1 MKNYTSCLKS
11 AAMPKMGK
19 RLEVQHIRQ
28 NTMKLIATQATNTP
42 ATSEN
47 GTLVIANDANPLES
61 SLDGVKRIDLH
72 FPKFTDGRA
81 FTQAVMLRKR
91 AGFTGEIRAT
101 GDVLVDQLQQ
111 MARSGFDVAEL
122 RADQDLAAGQR
133 QLDRYSE
140 FYQADVVQKA
150 PHFAKETA

>member
-1 MKNYTSCLKS
+1 
-11 AAMPKMGK
+11 
-19 RLEVQHIRQ
+19 
-28 NTMKLIATQATNTP
+28 MKLIAAQATNTP
-42 ATSEN
+42 ATAEN
-47 GTLVIANDANPLES
+47 GTENGVLFIANDANPLES
-61 SLDGVKRIDLH
+61 NLAGIKTIVLN

-111 MARSGFDVAEL
+111 MARSGFDMAEL

-133 QLDRYSE
+133 QLDRYAE

-150 PHFAKETA
+150 PHFASNASKVAA

>member
-1 MKNYTSCLKS
+1 
-11 AAMPKMGK
+11 
-19 RLEVQHIRQ
+19 
-28 NTMKLIATQATNTP
+28 MKLIAAQATNTL
-42 ATSEN
+42 ATGEN
-47 GTLVIANDANPLES
+47 NPQNGVLVIANDLNPLES
-61 SLDGVKRIDLH
+61 NLAGVTSIVLN

-91 AGFTGEIRAT
+91 AGFIGEIRAT

-111 MARSGFDVAEL
+111 MKRSGFDVAEL

-133 QLDRYSE
+133 QLDRYAE

-150 PHFAKETA
+150 PHFAQTTTKAAA

>member
-1 MKNYTSCLKS
+1 
-11 AAMPKMGK
+11 
-19 RLEVQHIRQ
+19 
-28 NTMKLIATQATNTP
+28 MKLIAAQATNTP
-42 ATSEN
+42 ATDEN
-47 GTLVIANDANPLES
+47 GTLVIANDLNPLDS
-61 SLDGVKRIDLH
+61 DLAGIKSIVLN

-111 MARSGFDVAEL
+111 MKRSGFDVAEL

-133 QLDRYSE
+133 QLDRYAE
-140 FYQADVVQKA
+140 FYQADVVQKT
-150 PHFAKETA
+150 PHFANKEAA

>member
-1 MKNYTSCLKS
+1 
-11 AAMPKMGK
+11 
-19 RLEVQHIRQ
+19 
-28 NTMKLIATQATNTP
+28 MKLITPKATNTT
-42 ATSEN
+42 ATDEN
-47 GTLVIANDANPLES
+47 CIGNGVLIIANDLNPLES
-61 SLDGVKRIDLH
+61 NLNGIKRIDLN

-101 GDVLVDQLQQ
+101 GDVLVDQLQH

-133 QLDRYSE
+133 QLDRYAE
-140 FYQADVVQKA
+140 FYQADVVQKT
-150 PHFAKETA
+150 PHFLSRLA

>member
-1 MKNYTSCLKS
+1 
-11 AAMPKMGK
+11 
-19 RLEVQHIRQ
+19 
-28 NTMKLIATQATNTP
+28 MKLIAAQATNTP
-42 ATSEN
+42 ANAENTSEN
-47 GTLVIANDANPLES
+47 GTLVIPNDANPLES
-61 SLDGVKRIDLH
+61 NLNGIQRIDLH

-91 AGFTGEIRAT
+91 AGFKGEIRAT

-122 RADQDLAAGQR
+122 RADQDVAAGQR
-133 QLDRYSE
+133 QLNRYAE

-150 PHFAKETA
+150 PHFANKEAA

>member
-1 MKNYTSCLKS
+1 
-11 AAMPKMGK
+11 
-19 RLEVQHIRQ
+19 
-28 NTMKLIATQATNTP
+28 MKLIATQATNTP
-42 ATSEN
+42 TTSEN
-47 GTLVIANDANPLES
+47 GTENGVLVIANDANPLES
-61 SLDGVKRIDLH
+61 NLEGIKSIDLH

-111 MARSGFDVAEL
+111 MVRSGFDVAEL
-122 RADQDLAAGQR
+122 RADQDLAAGLR
-133 QLDRYSE
+133 QLDRYAE

-150 PHFAKETA
+150 PHFAKATV

>member
-1 MKNYTSCLKS
+1 MNK
-11 AAMPKMGK
+11 
-19 RLEVQHIRQ
+19 
-28 NTMKLIATQATNTP
+28 NTMKLIATNAINTP
-42 ATSEN
+42 ATFEN
-47 GTLVIANDANPLES
+47 STLLLANDVNPLDS
-61 SLDGVKRIDLH
+61 DLAGIKSIVLN

-133 QLDRYSE
+133 QLDRYAE

-150 PHFAKETA
+150 PHFAKATV

>member
-1 MKNYTSCLKS
+1 
-11 AAMPKMGK
+11 
-19 RLEVQHIRQ
+19 
-28 NTMKLIATQATNTP
+28 MKLIASQATNTP
-42 ATSEN
+42 ATTEN
-47 GTLVIANDANPLES
+47 STKNGNLTVKNGVLTLPNDVNPLES
-61 SLDGVKRIDLH
+61 DLSGVNRVVLN

-133 QLDRYSE
+133 QLDRYAE

-150 PHFAKETA
+150 PHFAKAHV

>member
-1 MKNYTSCLKS
+1 
-11 AAMPKMGK
+11 
-19 RLEVQHIRQ
+19 
-28 NTMKLIATQATNTP
+28 MKLIAAQATNTI
-42 ATSEN
+42 ATPENSLQN

-61 SLDGVKRIDLH
+61 DLNGITRIDLH

-91 AGFTGEIRAT
+91 AGFKGEIRAT

-133 QLDRYSE
+133 QLDRYAE

-150 PHFAKETA
+150 PHFANNASKVAA

>member
-1 MKNYTSCLKS
+1 
-11 AAMPKMGK
+11 
-19 RLEVQHIRQ
+19 
-28 NTMKLIATQATNTP
+28 MKLIAAQATNTL
-42 ATSEN
+42 ATAENDTEN
-47 GTLVIANDANPLES
+47 GVLVIANDANPLES
-61 SLDGVKRIDLH
+61 NLEGIKSIVLN

-122 RADQDLAAGQR
+122 RADQNLAAGQR
-133 QLDRYSE
+133 QLDRYAE

>member
-1 MKNYTSCLKS
+1 
-11 AAMPKMGK
+11 
-19 RLEVQHIRQ
+19 
-28 NTMKLIATQATNTP
+28 MKLIAAQAINTP
-42 ATSEN
+42 AKDDISLKN
-47 GTLVIANDANPLES
+47 STLLIANDANPLES
-61 SLDGVKRIDLH
+61 NLDGIKRVDLH

-111 MARSGFDVAEL
+111 MSRSGFDVAEL

-133 QLDRYSE
+133 QLDRYAE

-150 PHFAKETA
+150 PHFANNTEKVTA

>member
-1 MKNYTSCLKS
+1 
-11 AAMPKMGK
+11 
-19 RLEVQHIRQ
+19 
-28 NTMKLIATQATNTP
+28 MKLIAAQATNTP

-47 GTLVIANDANPLES
+47 SIENGTLVIANDLNPLDS
-61 SLDGVKRIDLH
+61 DLAGIKSIVLN

-133 QLDRYSE
+133 QLDRYAE

-150 PHFAKETA
+150 PHFANSSSKVAA

>member
-1 MKNYTSCLKS
+1 
-11 AAMPKMGK
+11 
-19 RLEVQHIRQ
+19 
-28 NTMKLIATQATNTP
+28 MKLIAAQATITP
-42 ATSEN
+42 AISEN

-91 AGFTGEIRAT
+91 AGFIGEIRAT

-122 RADQDLAAGQR
+122 RADQDVAAGQR
-133 QLDRYSE
+133 QLDRYAE

-150 PHFAKETA
+150 PHFAHNASKVAA

>member
-1 MKNYTSCLKS
+1 
-11 AAMPKMGK
+11 
-19 RLEVQHIRQ
+19 
-28 NTMKLIATQATNTP
+28 MKLIATQDLNT
-42 ATSEN
+42 TSTAEKIPQT
-47 GTLVIANDANPLES
+47 GTLTIPNDVNPLES
-61 SLDGVKRIDLH
+61 DLAGVTSIVLN

-111 MARSGFDVAEL
+111 IARSGFDVAEL

-150 PHFAKETA
+150 PHFAKVTDKVTA

>member
-1 MKNYTSCLKS
+1 
-11 AAMPKMGK
+11 
-19 RLEVQHIRQ
+19 
-28 NTMKLIATQATNTP
+28 MKLIAAQPTNTP
-42 ATSEN
+42 STTEN
-47 GTLVIANDANPLES
+47 STENSVLVLPNDVNPLES
-61 SLDGVKRIDLH
+61 DLTGVTRIVLN

-101 GDVLVDQLQQ
+101 GEVLVDQLQQ

-122 RADQDLAAGQR
+122 RADQDVAAGQR
-133 QLDRYSE
+133 QLDRYAE

-150 PHFAKETA
+150 PHFAKPTVKETA

>member
-1 MKNYTSCLKS
+1 
-11 AAMPKMGK
+11 
-19 RLEVQHIRQ
+19 
-28 NTMKLIATQATNTP
+28 MKLIAAQAINTS
-42 ATSEN
+42 ATAENSTEN
-47 GTLVIANDANPLES
+47 GVLVIANDANPLES
-61 SLDGVKRIDLH
+61 NLEGIKSIVLN

-91 AGFTGEIRAT
+91 AGFKGEIRAT

-133 QLDRYSE
+133 QLDRYAE

-150 PHFAKETA
+150 PHFANNASKEAA

>member
-1 MKNYTSCLKS
+1 MSL
-11 AAMPKMGK
+11 
-19 RLEVQHIRQ
+19 
-28 NTMKLIATQATNTP
+28 
-42 ATSEN
+42 
-47 GTLVIANDANPLES
+47 PLE
-61 SLDGVKRIDLH
+61 GVERIDLN

-91 AGFTGEIRAT
+91 AGFKGEIRAT

-133 QLDRYSE
+133 QLDRYAE

-150 PHFAKETA
+150 PHFANNPSKAAA

>member
-1 MKNYTSCLKS
+1 
-11 AAMPKMGK
+11 MGK
-19 RLEVQHIRQ
+19 RLEFKIIIKIGKF
-28 NTMKLIATQATNTP
+28 TMKLIATQKTNTP
-42 ATSEN
+42 ATSQN
-47 GTLVIANDANPLES
+47 GTLVIANDLNPLDS
-61 SLDGVKRIDLH
+61 DLAGIKSIVLN

-150 PHFAKETA
+150 PHFAKEAA

>member
-1 MKNYTSCLKS
+1 
-11 AAMPKMGK
+11 
-19 RLEVQHIRQ
+19 
-28 NTMKLIATQATNTP
+28 MKLIAAQATNTQ
-42 ATSEN
+42 ATAENSIEN
-47 GTLVIANDANPLES
+47 GTLVIANDLNPLDS
-61 SLDGVKRIDLH
+61 DLAGIKSIVLN

-91 AGFTGEIRAT
+91 AGFTAEIRAT

-133 QLDRYSE
+133 QLDRYTE

-150 PHFAKETA
+150 PHFVKATEKVAA

>member
-1 MKNYTSCLKS
+1 
-11 AAMPKMGK
+11 
-19 RLEVQHIRQ
+19 
-28 NTMKLIATQATNTP
+28 MKLIAAQATNTP
-42 ATSEN
+42 ATAENSAEN
-47 GTLVIANDANPLES
+47 GTLFISNDVNPLET
-61 SLDGVKRIDLH
+61 SLESVKAIVLN

-91 AGFTGEIRAT
+91 AGFKGEIRAT

-133 QLDRYSE
+133 QLDRYAE

-150 PHFAKETA
+150 PHFAKEAA

>member
-1 MKNYTSCLKS
+1 
-11 AAMPKMGK
+11 
-19 RLEVQHIRQ
+19 
-28 NTMKLIATQATNTP
+28 MKLIASQATNTP
-42 ATSEN
+42 ATSESSHEN
-47 GTLVIANDANPLES
+47 GVLVIGSDANPLES
-61 SLDGVKRIDLH
+61 NLNGIKRIDLH

-133 QLDRYSE
+133 QLDRYNE

-150 PHFAKETA
+150 PHFANKEAA

>member
-1 MKNYTSCLKS
+1 
-11 AAMPKMGK
+11 
-19 RLEVQHIRQ
+19 
-28 NTMKLIATQATNTP
+28 MKLIAAQATNTP
-42 ATSEN
+42 ATAEN
-47 GTLVIANDANPLES
+47 GLKNGVLTLPNDVNPLES
-61 SLDGVKRIDLH
+61 DLAGVTRIVLN

-133 QLDRYSE
+133 QLDRYAE

>member
-1 MKNYTSCLKS
+1 
-11 AAMPKMGK
+11 
-19 RLEVQHIRQ
+19 
-28 NTMKLIATQATNTP
+28 MKLIAAQATNTP

-47 GTLVIANDANPLES
+47 GTENGVLIIANDANPLENN
-61 SLDGVKRIDLH
+61 LEGVKRIVLN

-91 AGFTGEIRAT
+91 AGFKGEIRAT

-133 QLDRYSE
+133 QLDRYNE

>member
-1 MKNYTSCLKS
+1 
-11 AAMPKMGK
+11 
-19 RLEVQHIRQ
+19 
-28 NTMKLIATQATNTP
+28 MKLIASQATNTP
-42 ATSEN
+42 ATAEN
-47 GTLVIANDANPLES
+47 GIENDVLIIPNDANPLES
-61 SLDGVKRIDLH
+61 NLTGVTSIVLN

-81 FTQAVMLRKR
+81 FSQAVMLRKR

-150 PHFAKETA
+150 PHFAKVTEKVTA

>member
-1 MKNYTSCLKS
+1 
-11 AAMPKMGK
+11 
-19 RLEVQHIRQ
+19 
-28 NTMKLIATQATNTP
+28 MKLIAAQATNTP

-47 GTLVIANDANPLES
+47 SSHNSILVIANDANPLES
-61 SLDGVKRIDLH
+61 NLNGIKRIDLN

-91 AGFTGEIRAT
+91 ASYTGEIRAT

-133 QLDRYSE
+133 QLDRYAE
-140 FYQADVVQKA
+140 FYQADVVQKT
-150 PHFAKETA
+150 PHFANSGTKETA

>member
-1 MKNYTSCLKS
+1 
-11 AAMPKMGK
+11 
-19 RLEVQHIRQ
+19 
-28 NTMKLIATQATNTP
+28 MKLIAAQATNTP
-42 ATSEN
+42 ATPEN
-47 GTLVIANDANPLES
+47 SSQNGILVIANDVNPLES
-61 SLDGVKRIDLH
+61 NLNGIKRIDLN

-122 RADQDLAAGQR
+122 RADQDLATGQR
-133 QLDRYSE
+133 QLDRYAE

-150 PHFAKETA
+150 PHFAKVAA

>member
-1 MKNYTSCLKS
+1 
-11 AAMPKMGK
+11 
-19 RLEVQHIRQ
+19 
-28 NTMKLIATQATNTP
+28 MKLIAAQATNTP
-42 ATSEN
+42 ATADNGNEN
-47 GTLVIANDANPLES
+47 IVKIDSSVLVIANDVNPLECN
-61 SLDGVKRIDLH
+61 LDGIKNILLN

-91 AGFTGEIRAT
+91 AGFKGEIRAT

-133 QLDRYSE
+133 QLDRYAE

-150 PHFAKETA
+150 PHFANNASKVAA

>member
-1 MKNYTSCLKS
+1 
-11 AAMPKMGK
+11 
-19 RLEVQHIRQ
+19 
-28 NTMKLIATQATNTP
+28 MKLIAAQETNTP
-42 ATSEN
+42 ATAENIFEN
-47 GTLVIANDANPLES
+47 GTLLIPNDANPLES
-61 SLDGVKRIDLH
+61 DLNGVKRIDLH

-91 AGFTGEIRAT
+91 ADFKGEIRAT

-122 RADQDLAAGQR
+122 RADQDLVAGQR
-133 QLDRYSE
+133 QLDRYNE

>member
-1 MKNYTSCLKS
+1 
-11 AAMPKMGK
+11 
-19 RLEVQHIRQ
+19 
-28 NTMKLIATQATNTP
+28 MKLIAAQSTNTL

-47 GTLVIANDANPLES
+47 GTKNDVLTLPNDINPLES
-61 SLDGVKRIDLH
+61 NLEGVKSIVLN

-122 RADQDLAAGQR
+122 RADQDLVAGQR
-133 QLDRYSE
+133 QLDRYAE
-140 FYQADVVQKA
+140 FYQADVVNKF
-150 PHFAKETA
+150 PHFLAPYFANKASKAAA

>member
-1 MKNYTSCLKS
+1 
-11 AAMPKMGK
+11 
-19 RLEVQHIRQ
+19 
-28 NTMKLIATQATNTP
+28 MKLIAAQATNTP
-42 ATSEN
+42 ATSEIDIEI
-47 GTLVIANDANPLES
+47 GVLTIPNDANPLES
-61 SLDGVKRIDLH
+61 DLRGVNRIVLN

-133 QLDRYSE
+133 QLDRYAE

-150 PHFAKETA
+150 PHFANNASKVAA

>member
-1 MKNYTSCLKS
+1 
-11 AAMPKMGK
+11 
-19 RLEVQHIRQ
+19 
-28 NTMKLIATQATNTP
+28 MKLIAAQATNTP
-42 ATSEN
+42 ATAENSTEN
-47 GTLVIANDANPLES
+47 GVLTIANDANPLES
-61 SLDGVKRIDLH
+61 NLVGVKCIALN

-91 AGFTGEIRAT
+91 AGFTGEIRAM

-133 QLDRYSE
+133 QLDRYAE

-150 PHFAKETA
+150 PHFANKAAA

>member
-1 MKNYTSCLKS
+1 
-11 AAMPKMGK
+11 
-19 RLEVQHIRQ
+19 
-28 NTMKLIATQATNTP
+28 MKLIASKATNTP

-47 GTLVIANDANPLES
+47 GTENGTILIANDVNPLEAN
-61 SLDGVKRIDLH
+61 LNGIKRIDLH

-133 QLDRYSE
+133 QLDRYAE
-140 FYQADVVQKA
+140 FYQGDVVNTSPHFLA
-150 PHFAKETA
+150 PHFVKAVEKVAA